1 MSVSIT
7 VSHLFLVIWLMLVFP
22 SKEWGSCLFF
32 SSFYPWCFTCG
43 GNSANGCWT
52 NTFYKP
58 PTWYYLYNFKM
69 FNYNFETSLK
79 HVIFFQYFAWCILF
93 GFGRPII
100 ASFLPY
106 CKLTERYTSKIQ
118 TWIGGHGLNVG
129 HGGIT
134 NSLSLLIST
143 SLDCS
148 FPSSNSQVPTWEQ
161 RGVKI
166 TFDQRITKAWETP
179 QRGKC

>member
-7 VSHLFLVIWLMLVFP
+7 VSNLFLVIWLMLVFAT
-22 SKEWGSCLFF
+22 KQWRSCLFF

-43 GNSANGCWT
+43 GNSANGCQT

-79 HVIFFQYFAWCILF
+79 HVIFFQYFACCVLF
-93 GFGRPII
+93 GFGRPTI

-106 CKLTERYTSKIQ
+106 CKSTERYTSKIQ

-129 HGGIT
+129 HGGVI
-134 NSLSLLIST
+134 NYLSLLISA
-143 SLDCS
+143 SLDW
-148 FPSSNSQVPTWEQ
+148 QVPTWEQ
-161 RGVKI
+161 RGVKT
-166 TFDQRITKAWETP
+166 TFDRRTTKSRETP
-179 QRGKC
+179 KRGRC